1 MGMAMRDR
9 VIRDEIHKDIF
20 VPANHAKII
29 DTREFQR
36 LRSIQQLSTC
46 EYVFPAANHN
56 RFSHSLGAYHLA
68 GTLVSSLNEVQP
80 GLVSDGDC
88 ELIQLAALLHD
99 VGHPPF
105 SHLLETPEVFA
116 TYHSHEHWGRLLLES
131 EDTEVGKALLE
142 VLGLNRRD
150 RLFALL
156 DGQTEHDGVIIPPF
170 MKEIVASQLDVD
182 RMDYMVRDQ
191 ANTGAQIGGFD
202 IARVIRAL
210 RVNKDGHFIVKSW
223 GLPAIEA
230 YLVTRYHMYHQVYF
244 HKVNMLTQNYL
255 VRMLVRARTLA
266 QDGLLELSKPLQNML
281 LNTSLDPKGYASLND
296 AHIRVAL
303 PEWAEHEDTV
313 LSHYAMRLLSRRDFH
328 KSLRIE
334 GLTTEMVD
342 VVLPR
347 LEPLVQAA
355 GYNPTIDIITA
366 RISKRGY
373 MPYEQGILI
382 EDGRDAADHSPLVR
396 SLTQPNERALIF
408 VPDSIRDELETSVRE
423 WVKPSQ
429 SSLAQFE

>member
-1 MGMAMRDR
+1 MRDR

-20 VPANHAKII
+20 VPADHAKII

-68 GTLVSSLNEVQP
+68 GSLTSSLNEVQP
-80 GLVSDGDC
+80 GLVSDDDN

-99 VGHPPF
+99 IGHPPF

-116 TYHSHEHWGRLLLES
+116 TYHSHEHWGRILLES
-131 EDTEVGKALLE
+131 EDTEIGKALLE
-142 VLGLNRRD
+142 VLGLKRRN

-156 DGQTEHDGVIIPPF
+156 DGQAEYDGVAIPPF
-170 MKEIVASQLDVD
+170 MKEIVSSQLDVD

-210 RVNKDGHFIVKSW
+210 RVSEDGHFFVKSW

-255 VRMLVRARTLA
+255 VRMLARARALA
-266 QDGLLELSKPLQNML
+266 QDGQLELSVALQNML

-303 PEWAEHEDTV
+303 PDWAEHDDKI

-347 LEPLVQAA
+347 LEPLVKAA
-355 GYNPTIDIITA
+355 GYNPSIDIITA

-408 VPDSIRDELETSVRE
+408 VPDAIRDELEVSVRE

>member
-1 MGMAMRDR
+1 MD
-9 VIRDEIHKDIF
+9 
-20 VPANHAKII
+20 
-29 DTREFQR
+29 
-36 LRSIQQLSTC
+36 
-46 EYVFPAANHN
+46 
-56 RFSHSLGAYHLA
+56 
-68 GTLVSSLNEVQP
+68 SLNDVQP
-80 GLVSDGDC
+80 GLVSSGDG

-99 VGHPPF
+99 IGHPPF

-116 TYHSHEHWGRLLLES
+116 TYHSHEHWGRVLLES
-131 EDTEVGKALLE
+131 EDTEVGAALLE
-142 VLGLNRRD
+142 VLGIHRRN

-156 DGQTEHDGVIIPPF
+156 DGMTEFDGEPIPPF

-210 RVNKDGHFIVKSW
+210 RVNDSGHFYVKSW

-255 VRMLVRARTLA
+255 VRMLARARVLA
-266 QDGLLELSKPLQNML
+266 QQGQLSLSSSLHDML
-281 LNTSLDPKGYASLND
+281 LNESLDASGYAALND
-296 AHIRVAL
+296 AHVRVAL
-303 PEWAEHEDTV
+303 PDWAAHEDSI

-334 GLTTEMVD
+334 GLTTEMVS

-347 LEPLVQAA
+347 LEKLVEQA
-355 GYNPTIDIITA
+355 GYDPSINVITA

-408 VPDSIRDELETSVRE
+408 VPDAIRDEIETSVRE

-429 SSLAQFE
+429 SSLVQFE

>member
-1 MGMAMRDR
+1 M
-9 VIRDEIHKDIF
+9 
-20 VPANHAKII
+20 
-29 DTREFQR
+29 
-36 LRSIQQLSTC
+36 
-46 EYVFPAANHN
+46 
-56 RFSHSLGAYHLA
+56 
-68 GTLVSSLNEVQP
+68 
-80 GLVSDGDC
+80 
-88 ELIQLAALLHD
+88 
-99 VGHPPF
+99 
-105 SHLLETPEVFA
+105 
-116 TYHSHEHWGRLLLES
+116 
-131 EDTEVGKALLE
+131 
-142 VLGLNRRD
+142 
-150 RLFALL
+150 FALL

>member
-1 MGMAMRDR
+1 MRDR
-9 VIRDEIHKDIF
+9 VIRDEIHKDIL
-20 VPANHAKII
+20 VPADHAKII
-29 DTREFQR
+29 DTKEFQR
-36 LRSIQQLSTC
+36 LRLIQQLSTC

-56 RFSHSLGAYHLA
+56 RFSHSLGAYYLA
-68 GTLVSSLNEVQP
+68 GCVVDSLNDVQP
-80 GLVSDGDC
+80 GLVSSGDG

-99 VGHPPF
+99 IGHPPF

-116 TYHSHEHWGRLLLES
+116 TYHSHEHWGRVLLES
-131 EDTEVGKALLE
+131 EDTEVGAALLE
-142 VLGLNRRD
+142 VLGIHRRN

-156 DGQTEHDGVIIPPF
+156 DGMTEFDGEPIPPF

-210 RVNKDGHFIVKSW
+210 RVNDSGHFYVKSW

-255 VRMLVRARTLA
+255 VRMLARARVLA
-266 QDGLLELSKPLQNML
+266 QQGQLSLSSSLHDML
-281 LNTSLDPKGYASLND
+281 LNESLDASGYAALSD
-296 AHIRVAL
+296 AHVRVAL
-303 PEWAEHEDTV
+303 PDWAAHEDSI

-334 GLTTEMVD
+334 GLTTEMVS

-347 LEPLVQAA
+347 LEKLVEQA
-355 GYNPTIDIITA
+355 GYDPSINVITA

-408 VPDSIRDELETSVRE
+408 VPDAIRDEIETSVRE

-429 SSLAQFE
+429 SSLVQFE